1 MASHR
6 LRLKKGATSD
16 KLLNQAAAN
25 WLFEIHVTNVNIPLL
40 RSLNLRLY
48 FKKTLSI
55 SEET

>member
-16 KLLNQAAAN
+16 KLLNQAAN
-25 WLFEIHVTNVNIPLL
+25 WLFEIHVTNVNIHLL